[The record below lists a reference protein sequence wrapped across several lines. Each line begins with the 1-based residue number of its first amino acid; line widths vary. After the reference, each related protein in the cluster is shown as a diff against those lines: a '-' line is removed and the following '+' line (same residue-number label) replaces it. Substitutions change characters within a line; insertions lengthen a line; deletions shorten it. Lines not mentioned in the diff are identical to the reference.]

1 MLFKI
6 ENVNLVYDIDKDV
19 QTYALKNINL
29 SLNGNRFIGIMGPSG
44 SGKSSLLYTMAGF
57 KIPTSGKI
65 YYNKRDYSELIASE
79 SADIRRKQFGF
90 IFQRHFLIDY
100 MTVMQNV
107 LMPINDDSK
116 KARMKAL
123 TILDRLGIA
132 YLSNKKPHEL
142 AGGQR
147 QRVAIARALITDP
160 KVIFADE
167 PTAALDHSSAL
178 EVMEF
183 LEDYKKDKMMIMV
196 THDQTILNRA
206 DHVINMMDGTIIS
219 ASERG
224 ETKQ

>member
-1 MLFKI
+1 M
-6 ENVNLVYDIDKDV
+6 
-19 QTYALKNINL
+19 
-29 SLNGNRFIGIMGPSG
+29 
-44 SGKSSLLYTMAGF
+44 
-57 KIPTSGKI
+57 
-65 YYNKRDYSELIASE
+65 
-79 SADIRRKQFGF
+79 RRKEFGF

-100 MTVMQNV
+100 MTVMQNL

-123 TILDRLGIA
+123 TILDRLGIT

-147 QRVAIARALITDP
+147 QRVAIARALITYP

-178 EVMEF
+178 EVMEL
-183 LEDYKKDKMMIMV
+183 LEDYKKDKMVIMV

-224 ETKQ
+224 ETNR